1 MVNNIKKLCDKLGY
15 QFNDQ
20 SLIHSAL
27 SHRSVGA
34 KNNERL
40 EFLGDAVLECII
52 SLELYK
58 RFPEASEGNLTKLR
72 AYMVKGETLAGIAKE
87 LQVGDFLN
95 LGPGELS
102 SGGFRR
108 ESILADALEAI
119 IAAIYLDGGIEKAS
133 SFVHGAFNELF
144 TDPDL
149 FSKIK
154 DPKTYLQ
161 ELLQS
166 KKIALPIYS
175 LEETT
180 GEQHQ
185 QTFYVTCKLKAL
197 NIEAKGKGDT
207 RRRAEQ
213 NAAKAALKQV
223 QL

>member
-1 MVNNIKKLCDKLGY
+1 
-15 QFNDQ
+15 
-20 SLIHSAL
+20 
-27 SHRSVGA
+27 VGA

-58 RFPEASEGNLTKLR
+58 RFPQASEGNLTKLR
-72 AYMVKGETLAGIAKE
+72 AYMVKGETLADIAKQYQ
-87 LQVGDFLN
+87 LGDYLN

-119 IAAIYLDGGIEKAS
+119 IAALFLDGGLEAAS
-133 SFVHGAFNELF
+133 EFVLSAFMPLL
-144 TDPDL
+144 TDPEL

-161 ELLQS
+161 ELLQA
-166 KKIALPIYS
+166 KKIALPEYA
-175 LEETT
+175 LNETK

-185 QTFYVTCKLKAL
+185 QVFYVTCKLVAL
-197 NIEAKGKGDT
+197 EIEAKGKGDT
-207 RRRAEQ
+207 RRKAEQ
-213 NAAKAALKQV
+213 NAAKAALKQLN